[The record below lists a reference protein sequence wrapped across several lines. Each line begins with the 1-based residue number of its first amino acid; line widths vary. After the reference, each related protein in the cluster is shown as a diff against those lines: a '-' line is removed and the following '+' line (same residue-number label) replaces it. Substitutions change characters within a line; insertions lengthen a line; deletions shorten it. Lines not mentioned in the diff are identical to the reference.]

1 MSKLRILCA
10 GSEGFVGQ
18 HVVNKLLTL
27 GHEVTGVDCLDEQV
41 HKDNPHNQ
49 GPCYNDFR
57 GVKAGM
63 FTFLRNKAGNLIPKE
78 GLECDAV
85 IHLGAKVGVG
95 QSMYQIADYVEM
107 NTMDTAKLLQAHSKC
122 PPKRLIVASS
132 MSIYGEGPR
141 KPNYSNG
148 LVDPSFDSAPCF
160 ESWGPNLSSIYALT
174 KYDQEQLCLIWGKA
188 YDVPTVALRF
198 FNIYGPGQSLN
209 NPYTG
214 VLAIFAS
221 RLLNDKMP
229 VIYEDGN
236 QTRDFIHVDD
246 VANAV
251 VHAATGDMPSGAYN
265 VGTGVATSII
275 SVAKQMAVNLE
286 KHRNLVI
293 TREHRKG
300 DIRHCFADISKIK
313 ATGWAPKIPFAEGL
327 MEYCA
332 WLQTQPKPEDKFEQA
347 HHELVEKGLT
357 K

>member
-1 MSKLRILCA
+1 MRILVT

-27 GHEVTGVDCLDEQV
+27 GHEVTGVDCYDDQV
-41 HKDNPHNQ
+41 HGSPPYPSRAYRVEPIMVRSIEPWNERDI
-49 GPCYNDFR
+49 D
-57 GVKAGM
+57 V
-63 FTFLRNKAGNLIPKE
+63 
-78 GLECDAV
+78 V
-85 IHLGAKVGVG
+85 IHLAARVGVG
-95 QSMYQIADYVEM
+95 QSMHQIARYVGQ
-107 NTMDTAKLLQAHSKC
+107 NTTDTAWMLGRFSAHK
-122 PPKRLIVASS
+122 PKRLIVASS

-141 KPNYSNG
+141 HYDYTAPNPPDASQAEMFEMG
-148 LVDPSFDSAPCF
+148 IPAPCH
-160 ESWGPNLSSIYALT
+160 EDKPPDLRSIYALT

>member
-1 MSKLRILCA
+1 MSKLRILCT
-10 GSEGFVGQ
+10 GSEGFLGQ

-27 GHEVTGVDCLDEQV
+27 GHEVIGLDHLDPQV
-41 HKDNPHNQ
+41 HGTNYTMGKRP
-49 GPCYNDFR
+49 YE
-57 GVKAGM
+57 
-63 FTFLRNKAGNLIPKE
+63 LIPLSA
-78 GLECDAV
+78 GSLTTTRMHPIGTV

-95 QSMYQIADYVEM
+95 QSMHRIVEYVM
-107 NTMDTAKLLQAHSKC
+107 DNTCDTAHLLQNLTTHR
-122 PPKRLIVASS
+122 PKRLIVASS
-132 MSIYGEGPR
+132 MSIYGEGLMGR
-141 KPNYSNG
+141 G
-148 LVDPSFDSAPCF
+148 MREDDSPD
-160 ESWGPNLSSIYALT
+160 LRSIYALT

-221 RLLNDKMP
+221 RLLNDKPP
-229 VIYEDGN
+229 VIYEDGQ

-265 VGTGVATSII
+265 VGTGVATTIKS
-275 SVAKQMAVNLE
+275 MAIDMGFNLQ
-286 KHRNLVI
+286 KNGVVKCPYY
-293 TREHRKG
+293 TGEHRKG
-300 DIRHCFADISKIK
+300 DIRHCFADIGKIMQ
-313 ATGWAPKIPFAEGL
+313 AGWCPQIPFAEGL

-332 WLQTQPKPEDKFEQA
+332 WLLTQPKPEDKFEQA
-347 HHELVEKGLT
+347 HQELVEKGLT